1 MLLFFPMGF
10 PMMSVF
16 PCLAHRPTPPV
27 DVAGRTH
34 EAAPALVVP
43 EPEELED
50 AGWSGGAVFAGFGT
64 SFLLL
69 ATDA

>member
-1 MLLFFPMGF
+1 MGF
-10 PMMSVF
+10 PMMSIF

-43 EPEELED
+43 EIEELKE
-50 AGWSGGAVFAGFGT
+50 GGLTGGAVLAESVT
-64 SFLLL
+64 SFLLVSVVV
-69 ATDA
+69 